1 MSDMIGVVEATNMPN
16 VETLLRDHVTLN
28 IDCIDRLYL
37 NGYVPLLQRPQN
49 LWWFLHEHRKYPVI
63 SPAVLKKITE
73 GFVGSIHAFA
83 EQFEIPIVN
92 FAASDRKEE
101 VARKH
106 LARFKGDE
114 GVVMIG
120 VAQEMVSGFRVYQ
133 EGPRRRQKTP
143 RGGLAPRF
151 RFYRGKVHVNQ
162 YYFYILD
169 RNFGLTFIKFS
180 SYAPFT
186 IRVWVNGHEWAKRQ
200 LDRKGI
206 RYEALDNGFLSCEDP
221 AALQKVC
228 DSLGAEDI
236 DTFFRRWLKR
246 LPHPFTA
253 KDRAAGFRY
262 QLSILQ
268 MEVSLTQVFD
278 RPIHGREF
286 FEEVIRD
293 NLDIGRPDQVLLLFE
308 RRITKRTPGRFRTRV
323 ITEGVQPSL
332 RFDYKHCRI
341 KQYFKLER
349 ALRTETTFNDT
360 YDFAVGRNIRNLAHL
375 RSIGRNINHRLLTIE
390 RVAQNCAIASRT
402 VEKIVLPTND
412 NGQPAPALRWGDP
425 RTVALFAALCGFI
438 STPVGLTNRTL
449 RERVRALHD
458 PDPDHYGQTR
468 MTYDLRRLR
477 LKGIIVRVP
486 KSHRYLLTPL
496 GRRVALFMTKSFSRL
511 VRPMLHRVDS
521 ALPANADD
529 PLRRAWLACEREIDR
544 SVAEARIA
552 A

>member
-1 MSDMIGVVEATNMPN
+1 MIGVVEATTMPN
-16 VETLLRDHVTLN
+16 VESLLRDHVTLQV
-28 IDCIDRLYL
+28 DCIDRLYL
-37 NGYVPLLQRPQN
+37 NGYVPLLQRPEN
-49 LWWFLHEHRKYPVI
+49 LWWFLHEHRGHPVI
-63 SPAVLKKITE
+63 SPALLKKMTE
-73 GFVGSIHAFA
+73 AFVGSIHAFA
-83 EQFEIPIVN
+83 ERHKIPVVN
-92 FAASDRKEE
+92 FEANQRKEE
-101 VARKH
+101 VAQKH

-120 VAQEMVSGFRVYQ
+120 VAQEMVSGFRMFQ
-133 EGPRRRQKTP
+133 EGPRRQQKTP

-151 RFYRGKVHVNQ
+151 RSYRGKVHVNQ

-180 SYAPFT
+180 SYAPFS
-186 IRVWVNGHEWAKRQ
+186 IRVWLNGHEWAKRQ

-206 RYEALDNGFLSCEDP
+206 RYQSLDNGFLTCEDP
-221 AALQKVC
+221 EALQNVC
-228 DSLGAEDI
+228 HSLGTDDVER
-236 DTFFRRWLKR
+236 FFRRWLKQ
-246 LPHPFTA
+246 LPHPFTP
-253 KDRAAGFRY
+253 KDRAAGYRY

-278 RPIHGREF
+278 RPVHGREF

-293 NLDIGRPDQVLLLFE
+293 NLDIGRPDQVQLLFE
-308 RRITKRTPGRFRTRV
+308 RKVTKRTPGRFRTRV
-323 ITEGVQPSL
+323 ITQGVHPSL

-402 VEKIVLPTND
+402 VEKVVLPSND
-412 NGQPAPALRWGDP
+412 NGQSAPALRWGHP
-425 RTVALFAALCGFI
+425 RTVALFSALCAFITTPTGF
-438 STPVGLTNRTL
+438 TNRSL
-449 RERVRALHD
+449 RDRVRALHD
-458 PDPDHYGQTR
+458 PEPHRYGQTH

-477 LKGIIVRVP
+477 LKGLISRVP

-511 VRPMLHRVDS
+511 VRPVLHRVDPD
-521 ALPANADD
+521 LPANADD
-529 PLRRAWLACEREIDR
+529 PLRRAWLNCDREIDQ
-544 SVAEARIA
+544 ALAQARIA

>member
-1 MSDMIGVVEATNMPN
+1 MIVVVEANAMPN
-16 VETLLRDHVTLN
+16 VESLLRDHVTLQV
-28 IDCIDRLYL
+28 DCIDRLYL
-37 NGYVPLLQRPQN
+37 NGYVPLLQRPEN
-49 LWWFLHEHRKYPVI
+49 LWWFLHEHRKHPIVSPVL
-63 SPAVLKKITE
+63 LKQMTE
-73 GFVGSIHAFA
+73 AFVGSIDGFA
-83 EQFEIPIVN
+83 ERNQIPVIHFE
-92 FAASDRKEE
+92 ADQRKED

-114 GVVMIG
+114 GIVMIG
-120 VAQEMVSGFRVYQ
+120 VAQEMVSGFRMYQ
-133 EGPRRRQKTP
+133 EGPRRRHRTP

-151 RFYRGKVHVNQ
+151 RIYRGKVHVNQ

-180 SYAPFT
+180 SYAPFP
-186 IRVWVNGHEWAKRQ
+186 IRVWLNGHEWAKRQ

-206 RYEALDNGFLSCEDP
+206 RYQALDNGFLSCEDP
-221 AALQKVC
+221 EALQNVC
-228 DSLGAEDI
+228 HALGTDDI
-236 DTFFRRWLKR
+236 DRFFRRWLR
-246 LPHPFTA
+246 QLPHPFTP
-253 KDRAAGFRY
+253 KDRAAGYRY

-278 RPIHGREF
+278 RPVHGREF

-293 NLDIGRPDQVLLLFE
+293 NLDIGRPDQVQLLFE
-308 RRITKRTPGRFRTRV
+308 RRINKRTPGRFRTRV

-332 RFDYKHCRI
+332 RFDYKHCRV

-360 YDFAVGRNIRNLAHL
+360 YDFKVGRNIRNLSHL

-402 VEKIVLPTND
+402 VENIVLPTKD
-412 NGQPAPALRWGDP
+412 DGQHAPALRWGDP

-438 STPVGLTNRTL
+438 ATPVGFTNRTL
-449 RERVRALHD
+449 RDRVRALHNPE
-458 PDPDHYGQTR
+458 PDSYDQTR

-477 LKGIIVRVP
+477 LKGLIVRVP
-486 KSHRYLLTPL
+486 RSHRYLLTPL
-496 GRRVALFMTKSFSRL
+496 GRRAALFMSKSFTRI
-511 VRPMLHRVDS
+511 VRPVLHRVDP
-521 ALPANADD
+521 ALPDNADD
-529 PLRRAWLACEREIDR
+529 ALRRAWLNCERAIDQA
-544 SVAEARIA
+544 VAQARIA